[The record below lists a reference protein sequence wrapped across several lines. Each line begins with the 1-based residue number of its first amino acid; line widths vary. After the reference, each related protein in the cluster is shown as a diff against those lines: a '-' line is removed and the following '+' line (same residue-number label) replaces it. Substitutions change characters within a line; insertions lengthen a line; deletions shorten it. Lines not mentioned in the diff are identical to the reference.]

1 MTRKKDS
8 TKKFGFWYC

>member
-8 TKKFGFWYC
+8 MKKFGFWYC